1 MKEKIRALREKTET
15 AMRETETGR
24 ALYELKT
31 RFQAELKS
39 IMSGMKDLP
48 KEERPAFGK
57 LINEFKE
64 DMEAQFE
71 ARAAVV
77 RQKEMEAK
85 YAAEQ
90 IDVTMPGRQYRPG
103 ALHPITLVKNQLI
116 DIFSGMGFK
125 VFEGPEIETDYY
137 NFTALNTPK
146 DHPARD
152 MQDTFY
158 LAENL
163 LLRTQTSAGQIRVME
178 EEKPPIKILSPGRVF
193 RSDDDAT
200 HSPMFHQMEGLVV
213 DRGITLCDLQ
223 GMLAE
228 FARRM
233 FDAST
238 KVRLRPS
245 YFPFTE
251 PSVEVDLSCSECGGK
266 GCRLCKGTGWIE
278 VLGAGM
284 VNRRV
289 LENCGVDPDE
299 YTGFA
304 FGMGIE
310 RIAML
315 KYGINNIRALFEN
328 DVRFLEQFRWAT
340 AGRKNFGNFVNIGRK
355 NHESTFELAERL
367 CGHRCFRRRVGGE
380 AVFLRL

>member
-1 MKEKIRALREKTET
+1 MKERIENLRAEIKSLISQTQ
-15 AMRETETGR
+15 TGKG
-24 ALYELKT
+24 LYEVKVKFQTALKD
-31 RFQAELKS
+31 
-39 IMSGMKDLP
+39 IMSGMKSLP
-48 KEERPAFGK
+48 KEEKPTFGK
-57 LINEFKE
+57 IVNEFKQA
-64 DMEAQFE
+64 MEAQFE
-71 ARAAVV
+71 DRAVV
-77 RQKEMEAK
+77 VKQMELEAQYEKER
-85 YAAEQ
+85 
-90 IDVTMPGRQYRPG
+90 IDITMPGKKYTAG
-103 ALHPITLVKNQLI
+103 ALHPITLVKNELI
-116 DIFSGMGFK
+116 DIFAGMGFK

-158 LAENL
+158 LADNL

-178 EEKPPIKILSPGRVF
+178 QDAPPIKILSPGRVF

-213 DRGITLCDLQ
+213 DKGITLCDLQ

-228 FARRM
+228 FARKM
-233 FDAST
+233 FTSST

-284 VNRRV
+284 VNRHV
-289 LENCGVDPDE
+289 LENCNVDPDE

-315 KYGINNIRALFEN
+315 KYGINNIKTLFEN
-328 DVRFLEQFRWAT
+328 DTRFLKQF
-340 AGRKNFGNFVNIGRK
+340 
-355 NHESTFELAERL
+355 ED
-367 CGHRCFRRRVGGE
+367 
-380 AVFLRL
+380 

>member
-1 MKEKIRALREKTET
+1 MKEKLEALLADVSAAIEQ
-15 AMRETETGR
+15 TETGR
-24 ALYELKT
+24 ALYELKVKYQT
-31 RFQAELKS
+31 ELKS
-39 IMSGMKDLP
+39 IMSGMRDVP
-48 KEERPAFGK
+48 KEDRPAFGK
-57 LINEFKE
+57 LVNEYKQTLE
-64 DMEAQFE
+64 DMFA
-71 ARAAVV
+71 ARETVV
-77 RQKEMEAK
+77 RQMEMEKK
-85 YAAEQ
+85 YASER
-90 IDVTMPGRQYRPG
+90 IDITMPGKTYKSG
-103 ALHPITLVKNQLI
+103 ALHPITLVKNELI
-116 DIFSGMGFK
+116 DIFAGMGFK

-178 EEKPPIKILSPGRVF
+178 KDAPPIKILSPGRVF

-213 DRGITLCDLQ
+213 DKGITLCDLQ

-228 FARRM
+228 FAKKM
-233 FDAST
+233 FSSST

-284 VNRRV
+284 VNRHV
-289 LENCGVDPDE
+289 LENCGVNPDE

-315 KYGINNIRALFEN
+315 KYGINNIKTLFEN
-328 DVRFLEQFRWAT
+328 DTRFLTQF
-340 AGRKNFGNFVNIGRK
+340 
-355 NHESTFELAERL
+355 ED
-367 CGHRCFRRRVGGE
+367 
-380 AVFLRL
+380 

>member
-1 MKEKIRALREKTET
+1 MQAKKQKLRKGICE
-15 AMRETETGR
+15 AMEQVETGR
-24 ALYELKT
+24 ALYELKLS
-31 RFQAELKS
+31 FQAELKT

-48 KEERPAFGK
+48 KEERPTFGK
-57 LINEFKE
+57 LVNEFKQS
-64 DMEAQFE
+64 MEAAFE
-71 ARAAVV
+71 ARAVEV
-77 RQKEMEAK
+77 KQMEMEKK
-85 YAAEQ
+85 YAAER
-90 IDVTMPGRQYRPG
+90 IDISMPGRKYKAG
-103 ALHPITLVKNQLI
+103 ALHPITLVKNELV
-116 DIFSGMGFK
+116 DIFAGMGFK

-137 NFTALNTPK
+137 NFTALNTPQ

-178 EEKPPIKILSPGRVF
+178 KEAPPIKILSPGRVF

-213 DRGITLCDLQ
+213 DKGITLCDLQ
-223 GMLAE
+223 GMLGE
-228 FARRM
+228 FARKM
-233 FDAST
+233 FNQST

-245 YFPFTE
+245 FFPFTE

-284 VNRRV
+284 VNRHV

-304 FGMGIE
+304 FGMGVE

-315 KYGINNIRALFEN
+315 KYGINNIKTLFEN
-328 DVRFLEQFRWAT
+328 DVRFLQQF
-340 AGRKNFGNFVNIGRK
+340 
-355 NHESTFELAERL
+355 ED
-367 CGHRCFRRRVGGE
+367 
-380 AVFLRL
+380 